1 MTGCMWTNVSQGFPW
16 LLLSSIFAEVF
27 LINHS
32 LWDALKEHIT
42 QDLVDEPLFLV
53 NRVRQSL

>member
-1 MTGCMWTNVSQGFPW
+1 MMLVDDGCMTGCMWTNVSQGFPW

-32 LWDALKEHIT
+32 LWDALKVHIT
-42 QDLVDEPLFLV
+42 QDLVD
-53 NRVRQSL
+53 